1 MEEKLTRLSTK
12 KKRSAAAPSPETVQ
26 MFTGMGNAA
35 LGWGLGHLDN
45 ALHGKIDKQN
55 SITTGATT
63 VIANPYLEVIDQS
76 PGSKS

>member
-1 MEEKLTRLSTK
+1 MAIAEGVVSGARVGVELATGYIDKLAEGKLEKLR
-12 KKRSAAAPSPETVQ
+12 
-26 MFTGMGNAA
+26 
-35 LGWGLGHLDN
+35 
-45 ALHGKIDKQN
+45 

>member
-1 MEEKLTRLSTK
+1 MAVAQQLASGARVAVDVATGQMNKWAEGKLEKLR
-12 KKRSAAAPSPETVQ
+12 
-26 MFTGMGNAA
+26 
-35 LGWGLGHLDN
+35 
-45 ALHGKIDKQN
+45 